1 MFAQIELIAFRS
13 TLAYA
18 DDIQMMTKLTDMDY
32 KPIWTCFSSY
42 SQLNISLTFATK
54 NRCVN
59 FKMCLG
65 ARVQNKSL

>member
-1 MFAQIELIAFRS
+1 MSARIELIAFRS

-18 DDIQMMTKLTDMDY
+18 DDMQMMTKLTDMDY

-54 NRCVN
+54 
-59 FKMCLG
+59 K
-65 ARVQNKSL
+65 